1 MIDPTSKNLLKSFA
15 ADGVGGVSDISSLE
29 DKFSSGIF
37 RSPSDQ
43 YIIETPCRGLSDPS
57 QVLLVSYNET
67 YRRLFR
73 NRMTVAGNL
82 HTEPREIDFSLLISP
97 LSKILETELNGSI
110 GQWFRAQVGIPMPQ
124 YWCEDMPGWRPT
136 PAQEAEFGGIDVD
149 FGKRSITIGGTIRLM
164 RHYLDRGKLPAS
176 LARHKGLV
184 DTCDRLRRHRNTA
197 AHSGT
202 ADRADFEECHADF
215 TELASGGVFVS
226 LDGIRRELLGV

>member
-73 NRMTVAGNL
+73 NRMTVAGSL

-97 LSKILETELNGSI
+97 DCTNAPNSSPSCFSSESAASSI
-110 GQWFRAQVGIPMPQ
+110 R
-124 YWCEDMPGWRPT
+124 CC
-136 PAQEAEFGGIDVD
+136 
-149 FGKRSITIGGTIRLM
+149 S
-164 RHYLDRGKLPAS
+164 PAS
-176 LARHKGLV
+176 R
-184 DTCDRLRRHRNTA
+184 
-197 AHSGT
+197 
-202 ADRADFEECHADF
+202 
-215 TELASGGVFVS
+215 
-226 LDGIRRELLGV
+226 